1 MQIVDSLL
9 SKTAAQNI
17 QPVYFPRHHYHP
29 NQTDSASFDNIYSPF
44 PQQHRITRNTDSN
57 TNNATEENCLL
68 QRNGYSIHL
77 VNSLKQRIKASTLI
91 KRMYASRGYQTEST
105 SVFSISSNQ
114 YTFEARQSQ
123 QLIGTLTLTIDTGKG
138 LLADVLYQS
147 ELDQFRR
154 QGRKPC
160 ELSKLAFNPESGSKE
175 IFASLFHI
183 AYIFARRVH
192 DADDA
197 FIEIN
202 PRHACFYKRMLGF
215 KQIGELRTCPRV
227 NAPAVLLQ
235 LNKEYIETQ
244 IAAFAGRSSDKA
256 CSIYPHFL
264 SRDKEEKIIR
274 AIRTRQVSFIPS
286 VIKEAGSRYYP
297 DYHQF
302 A

>member
-1 MQIVDSLL
+1 MQIANSLI
-9 SKTAAQNI
+9 SKTTIENI
-17 QPVYFPRHHYHP
+17 QPAYFPHHHYYSTQP
-29 NQTDSASFDNIYSPF
+29 SLASTNNIYTALS
-44 PQQHRITRNTDSN
+44 QQRITKNSDSN
-57 TNNATEENCLL
+57 THDATKENCLL

-77 VNSLKQRIKASTLI
+77 VNSFKQRVKASTLI
-91 KRMYASRGYQTEST
+91 KRMYALRGYQTESA
-105 SVFSISSNQ
+105 SVFSVSANQ

-123 QLIGTLTLTIDTGKG
+123 QLIGTLTLTIDTDKG
-138 LLADVLYQS
+138 LLADTLYQS
-147 ELDQFRR
+147 ELDRFRR
-154 QGRKPC
+154 QGRKLC

-235 LNKEYIETQ
+235 LNKEYIEIQ
-244 IAAFAGRSSDKA
+244 IATFAGRSSDKA
-256 CSIYPHFL
+256 CSIYPYFF
-264 SRDKEEKIIR
+264 SQEREEKIVR
-274 AIRTRQVSFIPS
+274 VIRTRQVGFIS
-286 VIKEAGSRYYP
+286 STIK
-297 DYHQF
+297 
-302 A
+302 